1 MSTAAQIAANQA
13 NSQHSTG
20 PKSETGKAASSMNRY
35 KFGLT
40 GRFRVHP
47 GEDQAEYDALLDALK
62 EEHNPA
68 TPTEQLLVTK
78 MAEHHWLSQ
87 RAQACVNAAVHPDT
101 HGQLVSG
108 LTTFLRYQTTHER
121 AFHKALNTLLKLRAE
136 RRKEQIGFESQKRKE
151 AAQQAEET
159 RRQEAHESKIRLQNS
174 KAEWQE
180 LNTEIKGSMEA
191 VLPGHTR
198 IPFEE
203 IKPFLKSAIQ
213 DFVAYKTAA

>member
-20 PKSETGKAASSMNRY
+20 PKSETGKAASSMNRH

-47 GEDQAEYDALLDALK
+47 DEDQSEYDALLAALK

-78 MAEHHWLSQ
+78 MAEHHWLTQ
-87 RAQACVNAAVHPDT
+87 RAQVCVNMAVHPDT
-101 HGQLVSG
+101 DGRLISG
-108 LTTFLRYQTTHER
+108 LATFLRYQTTHER
-121 AFHKALNTLLKLRAE
+121 AFHKALNTLLKLRSE

-159 RRQEAHESKIRLQNS
+159 RRQEAHAAKIRLQNS

-198 IPFEE
+198 IPFEDL
-203 IKPFLKSAIQ
+203 KPFLKSAIQ